1 MLGSCILAIE
11 LNDMFIISTVS
22 PEWLADETKTTGFG
36 QTFSDVLSHLAFIL
50 IMPVCPANNATT
62 GESYLEKKNQ
72 TLYPRNRTVCNE
84 LRDVG
89 YQSRPRNERGDHYL
103 SFFSSY
109 CTDKTP
115 RTLMD
120 NTRRKERKKER
131 KILNEIKKRE
141 RPGRRMWVTVLLAGR
156 FPSSLFNRLFAY
168 PAP

>member
-1 MLGSCILAIE
+1 
-11 LNDMFIISTVS
+11 
-22 PEWLADETKTTGFG
+22 
-36 QTFSDVLSHLAFIL
+36 
-50 IMPVCPANNATT
+50 MPVCPANNATT

-141 RPGRRMWVTVLLAGR
+141 RDLAGECGSPSFLRAGFPPLCSTASSPIPPRKPHERSHHPGAGINTCGRR
-156 FPSSLFNRLFAY
+156 RLPVIPQTGAANAS
-168 PAP
+168 AP